1 MVISLG
7 VYSIFRHTHMVNN
20 HGKTTNN
27 GWFSQK
33 NTSWERGWSG
43 RHRGQ
48 LGQTRHQSRTLKC
61 CFATKTRFWNMNLP
75 EKMGLLICF
84 ICFIELCFII
94 CIYIYMFFTKQIQVC
109 TTKHTSS
116 QIWTRFTVPSQQ
128 PLHQQSSAGCPRTKR
143 LPGVDFCQSLGVMA
157 LIYIVQLMSDV
168 ISNLDI
174 SNIMNNYIGYK
185 LI

>member
-75 EKMGLLICF
+75 EKMGLLIICF

-94 CIYIYMFFTKQIQVC
+94 CIYIYMFFYQTNSGLYHETYDFADLNPVHCAFPAATASTKLSRVSSDKTIAGSWLLSKSGSDGFDMYIYSSIDEWCYIQFRYF
-109 TTKHTSS
+109 
-116 QIWTRFTVPSQQ
+116 Q
-128 PLHQQSSAGCPRTKR
+128 
-143 LPGVDFCQSLGVMA
+143 
-157 LIYIVQLMSDV
+157 Y
-168 ISNLDI
+168 
-174 SNIMNNYIGYK
+174 YE
-185 LI
+185 

>member
-75 EKMGLLICF
+75 EKMGLLIICF

-94 CIYIYMFFTKQIQVC
+94 CIYIYVFLPNKFWFVPRNIRLRRFEPGSLC
-109 TTKHTSS
+109 LPSS
-116 QIWTRFTVPSQQ
+116 HCINKAQQ
-128 PLHQQSSAGCPRTKR
+128 
-143 LPGVDFCQSLGVMA
+143 GVLGQNDCRE
-157 LIYIVQLMSDV
+157 LIIVKVWEWWLWYVYI
-168 ISNLDI
+168 
-174 SNIMNNYIGYK
+174 
-185 LI
+185 